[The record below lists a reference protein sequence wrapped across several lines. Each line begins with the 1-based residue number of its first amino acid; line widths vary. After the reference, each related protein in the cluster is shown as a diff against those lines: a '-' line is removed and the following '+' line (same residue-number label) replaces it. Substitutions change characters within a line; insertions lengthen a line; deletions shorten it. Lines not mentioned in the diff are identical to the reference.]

1 MASFHSSS
9 LLDFVTDG
17 CSFLKQAISHSQR
30 PPHGHHQNKQQPSQT
45 DMRSR
50 GNKFGDCYL
59 PLISECGRET
69 ETEKAAGTFSEQP
82 SGFRPSGVEG
92 LNVKNMANRPIFTSV
107 CLTPVRHLLL
117 HMHYTRVNFCKWD

>member
-30 PPHGHHQNKQQPSQT
+30 PDSHHQNKQQPSHAGKT

-92 LNVKNMANRPIFTSV
+92 LNIDLMGDANKHTRPILYFV
-107 CLTPVRHLLL
+107 ADAVH
-117 HMHYTRVNFCKWD
+117 VV

>member
-1 MASFHSSS
+1 
-9 LLDFVTDG
+9 
-17 CSFLKQAISHSQR
+17 
-30 PPHGHHQNKQQPSQT
+30 
-45 DMRSR
+45 MRSR

-92 LNVKNMANRPIFTSV
+92 LNIDLMGDANKHTRPS
-107 CLTPVRHLLL
+107 L
-117 HMHYTRVNFCKWD
+117 HFVANAVHVV